1 MAHARDLA
9 AGAAP
14 TRRPS
19 KLALLVRKPMF
30 VAGLAMLVVVVL
42 AAIFADQLAPHA
54 YDEQNLVRKLAA
66 PCAEFPLGTDQY
78 GRCILSRIIH
88 GSRIALR
95 VGLIAVAIE
104 CVIGVTLGIVAGY
117 YGGVADKVISFFTDM
132 VWSIPPIIFAMAIVL
147 LVGASAENVAF
158 AIAVVTWAQIAKV
171 VRAKTRTICS
181 ESFIEAARTYGE
193 GDLSILLRYVLP
205 NLVSTIVIM
214 ASLALPSAI
223 LSTTSMGFL
232 GMGAQEPLP
241 DWGMILSGGIQFI
254 TRAPWISLYPGI
266 AIVWTVLG
274 FNLASEGIKDL
285 LDPTIEV

>member
-1 MAHARDLA
+1 
-9 AGAAP
+9 
-14 TRRPS
+14 
-19 KLALLVRKPMF
+19 MF
-30 VAGLAMLVVVVL
+30 VAGLVMLVVVVL
-42 AAIFADQLAPHA
+42 AAILADQIAPHPYA
-54 YDEQNLVRKLAA
+54 EQNLAEKLVA
-66 PCAEFPLGTDQY
+66 PCAEYPLGTDQY
-78 GRCILSRIIH
+78 GRCVFSRIIY

-104 CVIGVTLGIVAGY
+104 CLIGVTLGIVAGY
-117 YGGVADKVISFFTDM
+117 YGGKADKVISFFTDM

-193 GDLSILLRYVLP
+193 SDLSILLRYVLP

-254 TRAPWISLYPGI
+254 TRAPWISLYPGV

>member
-1 MAHARDLA
+1 MAHARDLS